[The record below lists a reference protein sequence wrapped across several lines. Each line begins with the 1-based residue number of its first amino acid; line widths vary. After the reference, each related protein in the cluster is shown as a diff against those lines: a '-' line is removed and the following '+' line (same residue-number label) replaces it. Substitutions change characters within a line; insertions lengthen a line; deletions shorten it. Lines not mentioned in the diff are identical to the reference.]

1 MENKQNYYSNFKCY
15 DRKGRRVAV
24 FGRQI
29 ANVVQI
35 FELKCSKLDQFNK
48 YTAKRIYKMF
58 TGEHPKLS
66 WFNEYHPNV
75 YNVVITGENK
85 PLWTFNQHCKENYYH
100 KQNFTCLFN
109 VEILIKGN
117 ERKIVNVTKKKVKI

>member
-35 FELKCSKLDQFNK
+35 FELKCSKSDQFNK
-48 YTAKRIYKMF
+48 DTAKMAYLWF
-58 TGEHPKLS
+58 ENNQKLES
-66 WFNEYHPNV
+66 FHPNV

-100 KQNFTCLFN
+100 KQTITCLYN
-109 VEILIKGN
+109 VEMLKRGF
-117 ERKIVNVTKKKVKI
+117 EMKIVNVAKKKVKI